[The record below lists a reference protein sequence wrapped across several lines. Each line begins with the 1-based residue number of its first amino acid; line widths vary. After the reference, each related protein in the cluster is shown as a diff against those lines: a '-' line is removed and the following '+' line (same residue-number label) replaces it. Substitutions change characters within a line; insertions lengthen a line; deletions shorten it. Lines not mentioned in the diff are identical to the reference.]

1 MIAKL
6 YQSYL
11 STKKVFIDSREAAQG
26 GIFFAVGQTDAE
38 GIHKSCAYAIQAL
51 EAGADYAVINSPAVY
66 NQNPDYQSRLFLTNN
81 GEQCLQM
88 LAAHHRR
95 QLKIPVVAIAGSNGK
110 TTTKE
115 LLARLLPHRYNCFV
129 TPRNLNNHLGVPL
142 SILQINDSHEIAVL
156 EIGANHLNETLALCQ
171 IARPSYGLVT
181 NNGKDHLGEYGS
193 IENIRRANAELYDY
207 LRAHKGTAFVNANNN
222 ELMQRSAQVPQRE
235 YYGAG
240 SSFYAELL
248 TEPFLSFNLCYNN
261 QKTLVTSALFGG
273 YWAETLL
280 GAAFVAHYFGINIET
295 IAQELSAYKPQ
306 NLRGETRFWEN
317 NRLLLDCYNA
327 NPSSMSAFLQAIQT
341 QTPTTG
347 ENSTV
352 LVLGEMLELGVFAAQ
367 EHQQLIDS
375 INFDLYAHV
384 FLIGAEFGK
393 IKLPA
398 QAKLQHLSNAAELK
412 TVLQRLNL
420 QHHNIMVK
428 GSRGN
433 RLETAFDL
441 NA

>member
-6 YQSYL
+6 YQIYSQ
-11 STKKVFIDSREAAQG
+11 TKRVFIDSREAAQG
-26 GIFFAVGQTDAE
+26 GIFFAVGQTNAE
-38 GIHKSCAYAIQAL
+38 GVHKSCAYAIQAL
-51 EAGADYAVINSPAVY
+51 KEGADFAVINSEEVY
-66 NQNPDYQSRLFLTNN
+66 TQNPTYQSRLLLTNN
-81 GEQCLQM
+81 GEQTLQM

-115 LLARLLPHRYNCFV
+115 LLAKLLPHRYNCFV
-129 TPRNLNNHLGVPL
+129 TPKNLNNHLGVPL
-142 SILQINDSHEIAVL
+142 SVLQINPQHEIAVL

-171 IARPSYGLVT
+171 IARPDYGLVT

-193 IENIRRANAELYDY
+193 IENIRRANAELYEY
-207 LRAHKGTAFVNANNN
+207 LKTHQGIAFVNKGDS

-240 SSFYAELL
+240 SPFYTELL
-248 TEPFLSFNLCYNN
+248 TEPFLSFNLCHNG

-280 GAAFVAHYFGINIET
+280 GAAFVANYFGVPIDI
-295 IAQELSAYKPQ
+295 IAQELSDYKPQ
-306 NLRGETRFWEN
+306 NLRGETRTWQT

-327 NPSSMSAFLQAIQT
+327 NPSSMGVFLQAIQT
-341 QTPTTG
+341 QKPITG
-347 ENSTV
+347 EKLTV
-352 LVLGEMLELGVFAAQ
+352 LILGEMLELGVFAPQ
-367 EHQQLIDS
+367 EHQQLVDS

-384 FLIGAEFGK
+384 FLIGAEFTK
-393 IKLPA
+393 ITLPNQA
-398 QAKLQHLSNAAELK
+398 QLQHLSNAAELK
-412 TVLQRLNL
+412 TILQRLNL
-420 QHHNIMVK
+420 QGYNIMVK

-433 RLETAFDL
+433 KLETAFDI